1 MSWID
6 ISWLHLSCL
15 LTDVHSR
22 HKSYCQQVIMIFFW
36 RMHILQNNSLS
47 IATIMELELRR
58 PKKCT
63 NESMLCCCAMY
74 TMWLCIRVL
83 KANNIFFYNVQMTY
97 FTKFFMYNTWKK
109 LLWYSKLAVVGN
121 LRYFFHC
128 MINFNRY
135 QMWLQLFCHS
145 SAVQFL
151 WDNVAQPL
159 RTFHIVII

>member
-97 FTKFFMYNTWKK
+97 FTKFFMYNTWKI
-109 LLWYSKLAVVGN
+109 LLW
-121 LRYFFHC
+121 C
-128 MINFNRY
+128 
-135 QMWLQLFCHS
+135 
-145 SAVQFL
+145 
-151 WDNVAQPL
+151 
-159 RTFHIVII
+159 IVILYFIMVITFYVEYVIVCHRSERIVETELSKANLTL

>member
-83 KANNIFFYNVQMTY
+83 KANNIFFYNVQMTS
-97 FTKFFMYNTWKK
+97 FTKFFVYNTGKI
-109 LLWYSKLAVVGN
+109 LLWYSKLAVIGN
-121 LRYFFHC
+121 LRYFCPC
-128 MINFNRY
+128 MINFNSRNSVKNVNAKIDTFSIPIY
-135 QMWLQLFCHS
+135 S
-145 SAVQFL
+145 S
-151 WDNVAQPL
+151 
-159 RTFHIVII
+159 RIIIKSLYLLN

>member
-47 IATIMELELRR
+47 MATIMELELRR

-83 KANNIFFYNVQMTY
+83 KANNIFFYNVQMTS

-109 LLWYSKLAVVGN
+109 LLWYSKLATIGN
-121 LRYFFHC
+121 LRHFFPY
-128 MINFNRY
+128 MINRNSRNSVKNVNSKIDTY
-135 QMWLQLFCHS
+135 QS
-145 SAVQFL
+145 KSIA
-151 WDNVAQPL
+151 
-159 RTFHIVII
+159 TE